1 MANFLKYLEFSTFG
15 GTIFQF
21 LLHLNAFLTI
31 LSKLYFTYLKSHVRI
46 INYCSLYI
54 KSTRIWIF
62 PLEYDLST
70 FVVRPDFL
78 CVT

>member
-54 KSTRIWIF
+54 
-62 PLEYDLST
+62 
-70 FVVRPDFL
+70 
-78 CVT
+78 